1 MLMMM
6 VVIEERKGMDLW
18 MGFEGVF
25 FGEEMMTFWE
35 ESVDGK
41 VEKKMEKK
49 KVGNFKEDLYGIW
62 CVGLDFR
69 SRRGREL

>member
-6 VVIEERKGMDLW
+6 VIEERKGMELW

-25 FGEEMMTFWE
+25 FGEVMMTFWE

-49 KVGNFKEDLYGIW
+49 KVGNF
-62 CVGLDFR
+62 GLD
-69 SRRGREL
+69 ELGFNKADSICSS